1 MSFYKETV
9 GYIIHQR
16 NFKDT
21 SLIIEFFSQEQG
33 MIHLIAK
40 GVKKNKKLK
49 SQIQPFCLLKVQYF
63 GRSQLKTISQINI
76 LKNHQQNGLIEKTAG
91 QYLNELIHYSL
102 TENDNAEPLFA
113 CYENILT
120 KLGQYKLTPLLRLFE
135 KELLKYSGF
144 ELNVDAFTEPDNWL
158 TIDEQL
164 GLIETNID
172 SQKICKVSDLK
183 LFLDGDTL
191 DFVSQKRLNKIMLRT
206 IDMSLSYR
214 RVYARELLRSIMTK

>member
-21 SLIIEFFSQEQG
+21 SLIIEFFSQDQG

-40 GVKKNKKLK
+40 GIKKNKKLK
-49 SQIQPFCLLKVQYF
+49 SQIQSFCLLKIQYF

-76 LKNHQQNGLIEKTAG
+76 LENFLQNGLIEITAG

-102 TENDNAEPLFA
+102 TENDNAESLFA
-113 CYENILT
+113 CYKNVLS
-120 KLGQYKLTPLLRLFE
+120 KLGQCKLTPLLRLFE
-135 KELLKYSGF
+135 KELLKYNGF
-144 ELNVDAFTEPDNWL
+144 ELNVDTFTEQDNWL

-164 GLIETNID
+164 GLIETNVD

-183 LFLDGDTL
+183 IFLNGGTL
-191 DFVSQKRLNKIMLRT
+191 DFRSQKRLNKFMLRT

-214 RVYARELLRSIMTK
+214 KIYSRELLRSIMAK